1 MKSLLSLLTFLNDH
15 WASIIAILGLAIA
28 IVSKTV
34 QFFKLSKEKRKE
46 FITNQI
52 ANMTLHLVA
61 EAEALYGSKTGEIKR
76 SYVFDKIYTSF
87 PELQNL
93 ISRDELERVVDDA
106 IESAL
111 EKIKDILKKKTEVEA
126 GEEAI

>member
-1 MKSLLSLLTFLNDH
+1 MKGIISVLNFLSDN

>member
-1 MKSLLSLLTFLNDH
+1 MKGIISVLNFLSDN
-15 WASIIAILGLAIA
+15 WASILAVLGLIIA

-34 QFFKLSKEKRKE
+34 QFLKLTKEQRKE
-46 FITNQI
+46 FITKQI

>member
-15 WASIIAILGLAIA
+15 WASIIAILGLVIA

-34 QFFKLSKEKRKE
+34 QFLKLSEEQRKE

-87 PELQNL
+87 PELQDL
-93 ISRDELERVVDDA
+93 VSRDELEKFIDNA

-111 EKIKDILKKKTEVEA
+111 EKIKEIAERKA
-126 GEEAI
+126 AS

>member
-1 MKSLLSLLTFLNDH
+1 MKGILNALNFINDN
-15 WASIIAILGLAIA
+15 WATIIAIVGLIVAITG
-28 IVSKTV
+28 KTV
-34 QFFKLSKEKRKE
+34 QFFRLSKEQKKA
-46 FITNQI
+46 FVTTQI
-52 ANMTLHLVA
+52 SNMVLHLVA
-61 EAEALYGSKTGEIKR
+61 EAENLYGSKTGEIKR
-76 SYVFDKIYTSF
+76 SYVFDKIYTTF